1 MGVYSTCA
9 GSCSPIIHAGRMSL
23 LLSAIN
29 PFHQRLNRESTSKA
43 FISASQ
49 CKAHPYVFCT
59 CASKR
64 SAALSPVT
72 VGGGDTLTFSMVE
85 KSCVWRT
92 PLDTAAEADADALG
106 TKAWVLDAEAARRS
120 RAERALLLPTI
131 MLSFFWASKWLL
143 IGRSQ
148 RICCSCSAVRRTR
161 NENWW
166 ILTKMKM
173 RKCEDLRR
181 RLTDRQWKH
190 SLNLLLLS
198 KCEC

>member
-1 MGVYSTCA
+1 MCQKLGHHSNQHINAMRGHCWDFQLRRHTSWTWVYIRLVQGRAATSTN
-9 GSCSPIIHAGRMSL
+9 GPHVYL

-29 PFHQRLNRESTSKA
+29 PFHQRLNRESTSKSY
-43 FISASQ
+43 ISASQ

-85 KSCVWRT
+85 KSCEDEEED
-92 PLDTAAEADADALG
+92 LDADALG
-106 TKAWVLDAEAARRS
+106 TKAWLLVAEAARRS

-131 MLSFFWASKWLL
+131 MLFFFWASKWLL

-148 RICCSCSAVRRTR
+148 RICCSCFLFGSSRRTR
-161 NENWW
+161 
-166 ILTKMKM
+166 IG
-173 RKCEDLRR
+173 
-181 RLTDRQWKH
+181 
-190 SLNLLLLS
+190 
-198 KCEC
+198 